1 MESISAHAIDVAGRE
16 LVGYPR
22 GTMIHRLPSGWN
34 DDERIA
40 PVCTSPAKSFQA
52 TLGNGE
58 IGLQGSD
65 SGLSGSRC
73 FMAGVVDLTPDDL
86 HRMALLPTWNAID
99 IRLPGGA
106 SIADAFAAG
115 RHAGYRQQLDTAT
128 STLRTQYRVAVGEV
142 AVQVE
147 VESWLSR
154 SERHLG
160 VVRVL
165 LTADR
170 ACAFAVRVGVEANAT
185 VERHP
190 FRSLRWPHADYPRQY
205 GGGFFEQRMTYA
217 WHPGRMYV
225 VERAAGEACCGAAA
239 VAAYDG
245 PAVGVA
251 IALGGDIEA
260 GADADGAVAME
271 LPAGC
276 TRCLLLHAA
285 FSRDGHPAAL
295 LRQAMSA
302 ARSARSRGYA
312 ELRAAHVA
320 AWTELWRGEVRVD
333 GDAALDRQAR
343 LDLFMLYQ
351 NAPVDQRFPMQI
363 MGLAAPGYYGNVLWD
378 VDCFSWPALL
388 PFAPELAAATPAF
401 RRRTLDAALA
411 MAARH
416 GQRGAYYP
424 WQACAYDG
432 GDNGPLPEHN
442 RAIHLTFAVSRMMWL
457 QWCASGDRAFLRRE
471 AWPVL
476 SAIADFACSRATW
489 VPWAGR
495 YEYHEVVGPEE
506 PFGVIGNDLH
516 TNAMA
521 VQALRLAV
529 RAAAILG
536 LGADPQWQT
545 VAERIWLPRNRVS
558 GRWQPHEASDQ
569 PSPRRWIET
578 CAYHLADLP
587 VDEAGLRDALAPISQ
602 DESTVDVETNL
613 PWNLSFHALAAAR
626 LGDAERFALVLR
638 RQRTVRVDP
647 ATFGLRC
654 EMAGNDAGPYIT
666 GCGSLLQGLLHGGTG
681 LHWDEAGLVPRH
693 APCLPAGASRLSFT
707 RLRWHGRDHAVCV
720 DGRGLHCD
728 AWS

>member
-1 MESISAHAIDVAGRE
+1 MRTHS
-16 LVGYPR
+16 
-22 GTMIHRLPSGWN
+22 TNGWN
-34 DDERIA
+34 DDARLA
-40 PVCTSPAKSFQA
+40 PVCISAAKSFQA
-52 TLGNGE
+52 TIGNGE

-65 SGLSGSRC
+65 SGLAGSRC
-73 FMAGVVDLTPDDL
+73 FMVGVVDLTPDDL
-86 HRMALLPTWNAID
+86 HRPALLPTWNAID
-99 IRLPGGA
+99 LRLPGGA
-106 SIADAFAAG
+106 SLAEAFAAG
-115 RHAGYRQQLDTAT
+115 RHSGYRQQLDTTTA
-128 STLRTQYRVAVGEV
+128 TLRTQYRIELGGIGLR
-142 AVQVE
+142 VE
-147 VESWLSR
+147 VETWLSR
-154 SERHLG
+154 ADRHLG
-160 VVRVL
+160 AVHVQ

-170 ACAFAVRVGVEANAT
+170 DCTVEARVGVTANIT

-190 FRSLRWPHADYPRQY
+190 FRSLRWPHADFPRQY
-205 GGGFFEQRMTYA
+205 AGGFFEKRMTYA
-217 WHPGRMYV
+217 WHPGHMDV
-225 VERAAGEACCGAAA
+225 VATAAGEASWGTAA
-239 VAAYDG
+239 VAAHDG
-245 PAVGVA
+245 PAAGVA
-251 IALGGDIEA
+251 IALGGDIDS
-260 GADADGAVAME
+260 ADAGGMVTLR
-271 LPAGC
+271 LPAGS

-285 FSRDGHPAAL
+285 FSRDDAPAEL
-295 LRQAMSA
+295 LRQALAA
-302 ARSARSRGYA
+302 ARAARARGY
-312 ELRAAHVA
+312 EVMRQAHAA
-320 AWTELWRGEVRVD
+320 AWAELWRGEVRVE

-351 NAPVDQRFPMQI
+351 NAPVDRRFPMQI

-388 PFAPELAAATPAF
+388 PFAPELAAATPSF

-411 MAARH
+411 MATRH
-416 GQRGAYYP
+416 GHRGAYYP
-424 WQACAYDG
+424 WQACAYAG
-432 GDNGPLPEHN
+432 EDNGPLPEHN
-442 RAIHLTFAVSRMMWL
+442 RAIHLTFAVARMMWL
-457 QWCASGDRAFLRRE
+457 QWCATGDRAFLRRE

-521 VQALRLAV
+521 VQALRLAG

-536 LGADPQWQT
+536 LGADPQWQS
-545 VAERIWLPRNRVS
+545 VAERIWLPRNQRT
-558 GRWQPHEASDQ
+558 GAWQPHEASDL
-569 PSPRRWIET
+569 PSPRRWIES

-602 DESTVDVETNL
+602 DESTVNVETNL

-626 LGDAERFALVLR
+626 LGDAERFAQVLL

-681 LHWDEAGLVPRH
+681 LYWDEAGLVPRH
-693 APCLPAGASRLSFT
+693 APCLPAGVSRLTFT
-707 RLRWHGRDHAVCV
+707 RLRWHGCDHAVEV
-720 DGRGLHCD
+720 DSAGLRTMR
-728 AWS
+728 S